1 MHTIEVVVPL
11 SDLTR
16 PIGWFRTMV
25 RVVRELKEKGV
36 PVVGTT
42 GIRAVEW
49 GTLEQ
54 HIGVFESDSD
64 AMYVFR
70 WTGKVLKDNSEKE
83 LI

>member
-1 MHTIEVVVPL
+1 MHTVEVVVPL

-16 PIGWFRTMV
+16 PIGWLGTMV
-25 RVVRELKEKGV
+25 KVVRELKEKGV

-49 GTLEQ
+49 GELSQFSKGGGGLQFYT
-54 HIGVFESDSD
+54 
-64 AMYVFR
+64 FR
-70 WTGKVLKDNSEKE
+70 WQGEKLKDNSEKE

>member
-1 MHTIEVVVPL
+1 MHTVEVVVPL

-25 RVVRELKEKGV
+25 KVVRELKEKGV

-49 GTLEQ
+49 GCLTQ
-54 HIGVFESDSD
+54 TVDGDNFVFGWIGKE
-64 AMYVFR
+64 
-70 WTGKVLKDNSEKE
+70 LKDNSEKE

>member
-1 MHTIEVVVPL
+1 MHTVEVVVPL

-16 PIGWFRTMV
+16 PRAWLTTMIK
-25 RVVRELKEKGV
+25 VVRELKEKGV
-36 PVVGTT
+36 PVIGTT

-54 HIGVFESDSD
+54 YPDHSDD
-64 AMYVFR
+64 VERYVFK
-70 WTGKVLKDNSEKE
+70 WTGKELKDNSEKE